1 MNVSSDAPEVLSDHP
16 AVKRRRRRSQSP
28 PIPATSQAVGQ
39 TSSGE
44 ANRRAAA
51 ILEVL
56 AGERSPGEAA
66 EALEVS
72 LPYFY
77 LLERKAL
84 EGLVRACEVQPKGP
98 PPPSAAEKLLLVEQQ
113 LAASQRE
120 CQRLAALVRVT
131 QRAVGLASGAA
142 PKPSKSNGAAAGKAS
157 GKPSGKSS
165 GKRARRRPA
174 VRALRAA
181 QTARKNAE
189 RSAPKNGTAK
199 NSLQS
204 PAAVVQPAKVEHG
217 SAPATA
223 RHVSLCLTTE
233 EAGAPQD

>member
-1 MNVSSDAPEVLSDHP
+1 MNASLETV
-16 AVKRRRRRSQSP
+16 AVDTVQPVPRGRRRRGGS
-28 PIPATSQAVGQ
+28 PATPATAQAVGQ

-56 AGERSPGEAA
+56 AGERSPSEAA

-98 PPPSAAEKLLLVEQQ
+98 PPPSAAERIALVEQQ
-113 LAASQRE
+113 LAAAQRE

-131 QRAVGLASGAA
+131 QRAVGLAERAA
-142 PKPSKSNGAAAGKAS
+142 PKPSKSGGAAS
-157 GKPSGKSS
+157 GKLSGKPS
-165 GKRARRRPA
+165 GKRARRRPS

-181 QTARKNAE
+181 QTARKNA
-189 RSAPKNGTAK
+189 AK
-199 NSLQS
+199 NSLQT
-204 PAAVVQPAKVEHG
+204 AEAVVQPAIVENG
-217 SAPATA
+217 SAAAPAA
-223 RHVSLCLTTE
+223 KDR
-233 EAGAPQD
+233 EAGAAPS

>member
-1 MNVSSDAPEVLSDHP
+1 MYVFTT
-16 AVKRRRRRSQSP
+16 RRSQSP
-28 PIPATSQAVGQ
+28 PIPATAQAVGQ

-56 AGERSPGEAA
+56 AGERSPSEAA

-98 PPPSAAEKLLLVEQQ
+98 PPPSAAERLMLVEQQ
-113 LAASQRE
+113 LAAAQRE

-131 QRAVGLASGAA
+131 QRAVGLAERAA
-142 PKPSKSNGAAAGKAS
+142 PKPSKSGGAAS
-157 GKPSGKSS
+157 GKPS
-165 GKRARRRPA
+165 GKRARRRPS

-181 QTARKNAE
+181 QTARKNA
-189 RSAPKNGTAK
+189 AK
-199 NSLQS
+199 NSLQT
-204 PAAVVQPAKVEHG
+204 AEAVVQPAIVENG
-217 SAPATA
+217 SAAAPAA
-223 RHVSLCLTTE
+223 KDR
-233 EAGAPQD
+233 EAGAAPS

>member
-1 MNVSSDAPEVLSDHP
+1 MNASSDAPEVVFDQP
-16 AVKRRRRRSQSP
+16 ADQPADKRRRRRSQSP
-28 PIPATSQAVGQ
+28 PIPATAEGVGRA
-39 TSSGE
+39 SSGE

-56 AGERSPGEAA
+56 AGERSPSEAA

-98 PPPSAAEKLLLVEQQ
+98 PPPSAAERLALVEQQ

-142 PKPSKSNGAAAGKAS
+142 PKPSKSNGAAAGK
-157 GKPSGKSS
+157 SS

-181 QTARKNAE
+181 QTARKNA
-189 RSAPKNGTAK
+189 AK
-199 NSLQS
+199 NSLQT
-204 PAAVVQPAKVEHG
+204 PPAVVERAILENG
-217 SAPATA
+217 SALAAA

-233 EAGAPQD
+233 EASAPQD

>member
-1 MNVSSDAPEVLSDHP
+1 MNAPSDAPEVAAEVIAD
-16 AVKRRRRRSQSP
+16 KRRRRSQSP
-28 PIPATSQAVGQ
+28 AVPATAQGVGQ

-56 AGERSPGEAA
+56 AGERSPSEAA
-66 EALEVS
+66 AALEVS

-131 QRAVGLASGAA
+131 QRAVGLAERAT
-142 PKPSKSNGAAAGKAS
+142 PKPSKSSGAAAGNS
-157 GKPSGKSS
+157 SGKSS
-165 GKRARRRPA
+165 GNSNGKRARRRPT

-181 QTARKNAE
+181 QTARKNA
-189 RSAPKNGTAK
+189 AK
-199 NSLQS
+199 NCLQS
-204 PAAVVQPAKVEHG
+204 PAAVVQPAIVEHG
-217 SAPATA
+217 SAPAS
-223 RHVSLCLTTE
+223 VNE
-233 EAGAPQD
+233 EASAPQD

>member
-1 MNVSSDAPEVLSDHP
+1 MNASSDAPEVLSDYP
-16 AVKRRRRRSQSP
+16 AVKRRRRRSPSP

-56 AGERSPGEAA
+56 AGERSPSQAA

-98 PPPSAAEKLLLVEQQ
+98 PPPSAAEKLALVEQQ

-131 QRAVGLASGAA
+131 QRAVGLPSGAA
-142 PKPSKSNGAAAGKAS
+142 PKQSKTHGAAAGKSS
-157 GKPSGKSS
+157 GKPSGK
-165 GKRARRRPA
+165 RNRRRPA

-189 RSAPKNGTAK
+189 RSAAKDGSAK

-204 PAAVVQPAKVEHG
+204 PPAVVQPAIVENG
-217 SAPATA
+217 SALAA
-223 RHVSLCLTTE
+223 AS
-233 EAGAPQD
+233 APPD

>member
-1 MNVSSDAPEVLSDHP
+1 MNASLETV
-16 AVKRRRRRSQSP
+16 AVGTVQPVQRGRRRRGES
-28 PIPATSQAVGQ
+28 PATPASAQAVGQ

-56 AGERSPGEAA
+56 AGERSPSEAA
-66 EALEVS
+66 EALEIS

-98 PPPSAAEKLLLVEQQ
+98 PPPSTAERIALVEQQ
-113 LAASQRE
+113 LAAAQRE

-131 QRAVGLASGAA
+131 QRAVGLPGPAA
-142 PKPSKSNGAAAGKAS
+142 GRTAEKPSKSDGKKTD
-157 GKPSGKSS
+157 GKTTDGNSR
-165 GKRARRRPA
+165 GKRTRRRRPS

-181 QTARKNAE
+181 QTVRRNAQQKE
-189 RSAPKNGTAK
+189 ASCLQTAE
-199 NSLQS
+199 
-204 PAAVVQPAKVEHG
+204 AVVQPAIVENG
-217 SAPATA
+217 SAAAPAA
-223 RHVSLCLTTE
+223 KDG
-233 EAGAPQD
+233 EAGASPS

>member
-1 MNVSSDAPEVLSDHP
+1 MNASSDVPEVVFDQLADRP
-16 AVKRRRRRSQSP
+16 ADKRRRRRSES
-28 PIPATSQAVGQ
+28 PATPATAQAVGQ

-56 AGERSPGEAA
+56 AGERSPSEAA

-98 PPPSAAEKLLLVEQQ
+98 PPPSAAERLTLVEQQ
-113 LAASQRE
+113 LAAAQRE

-131 QRAVGLASGAA
+131 QRAVGLPGPA
-142 PKPSKSNGAAAGKAS
+142 PGRTTGRTAEKPSKSDGTTADGNS
-157 GKPSGKSS
+157 R
-165 GKRARRRPA
+165 GKRTRRRRPS

-181 QTARKNAE
+181 QTVRRNAQE
-189 RSAPKNGTAK
+189 KEASCLQTAE
-199 NSLQS
+199 
-204 PAAVVQPAKVEHG
+204 AVVQPAIVENG
-217 SAPATA
+217 SAAAPAA
-223 RHVSLCLTTE
+223 KDR
-233 EAGAPQD
+233 EAGASPS

>member
-1 MNVSSDAPEVLSDHP
+1 MNAPADAVEIRSEVIAD
-16 AVKRRRRRSQSP
+16 KRRRRSEAP
-28 PIPATSQAVGQ
+28 AIPATAQAVGQ

-56 AGERSPGEAA
+56 AGERSPSEAA
-66 EALEVS
+66 AALEVS

-98 PPPSAAEKLLLVEQQ
+98 PPPSAAEKLTLAEQQ
-113 LAASQRE
+113 LASAQRE
-120 CQRLAALVRVT
+120 IQRLAALVRVT
-131 QRAVGLASGAA
+131 QRALGLAERVVPERPGKGAE
-142 PKPSKSNGAAAGKAS
+142 KPQGKRA
-157 GKPSGKSS
+157 

-181 QTARKNAE
+181 QTARQNAV
-189 RSAPKNGTAK
+189 K
-199 NSLQS
+199 NSLPT
-204 PAAVVQPAKVEHG
+204 PAEVVQPAIVGNG
-217 SAPATA
+217 SSPAPSE
-223 RHVSLCLTTE
+223 RSPD
-233 EAGAPQD
+233 AGESTR